1 MFRLLVVLCCVL
13 SLNAQLLPEVH
24 PAPEPYSFAFSSP
37 NDDGTSSSREET
49 GDANGRV
56 TGSYTILGADGQQ
69 RRVEYVADE
78 NGFRAN
84 VITNEIGT
92 ESQSPADTQF
102 QSSAPTAAQLTAQWE
117 ASGAG
122 RARLAGQFVG
132 GAGQILATPAVVR
145 APLNEFHQGGGLVA
159 APIAPIGGG
168 FAGVQS
174 LRFNQR
180 IAKPIARAA
189 QIALPVAP
197 VALPAPVAQPL
208 PAPIGIRTGG
218 AVTNFGLRTQGI
230 APFNTGFVGFTPA
243 GVNTLGFGQ
252 LGQLGVGVA
261 PLGASAGHFQQL
273 DSFKNVQT
281 PLAVRGLAL
290 GGFAVNHGANLFAL
304 PVNGAHSQSQLLSGE
319 SIGIITQKKELDGED
334 YGKKSK

>member
-13 SLNAQLLPEVH
+13 SLNAQLAPEVH

-92 ESQSPADTQF
+92 ESQNAADTQF

-122 RARLAGQFVG
+122 KARLAGQFVG

-145 APLNEFHQGGGLVA
+145 APLNEFRQGEGLVA

-174 LRFNQR
+174 LRFNQG
-180 IAKPIARAA
+180 IAKPIAKAA

-218 AVTNFGLRTQGI
+218 AVTKFGLRTQAI
-230 APFNTGFVGFTPA
+230 APFNTGFVGFTPV
-243 GVNTLGFGQ
+243 GVNNLGF
-252 LGQLGVGVA
+252 GQLGVGVA
-261 PLGASAGHFQQL
+261 PLGASAGHFQQF

-281 PLAVRGLAL
+281 PFPARGLAL
-290 GGFAVNHGANLFAL
+290 GGFPVNNGANLFAL
-304 PVNGAHSQSQLLSGE
+304 PVNGAYSQSQLLSGE
-319 SIGIITQKKELDGED
+319 SVETITQKKESDGED
-334 YGKKSK
+334 YGNKSK